1 MKVLV
6 TGGAGFIGSNIVDGL
21 IQNGYK
27 TYVVDNLSSG
37 KRDFLHPEAEFHNI
51 NILEDDFISFFEKI
65 RPDAVIHLAAQINVQ
80 KSIEKSAHDAEINIL
95 GTLKVLELCKVYN
108 SKLIYSSSAAVY
120 GNPVF
125 LPVNERHPI
134 KPLSNYGISK
144 YTPEMYI
151 SLYSQQYDL
160 DYTIL
165 RYANVFG
172 IRQEAEGEG
181 GVVSVFIKKMLK
193 NEPPVIYGN
202 GEQTRDFIYV
212 EDIVSANLAALRK
225 EYRGVLN
232 ISCNEEI
239 TINTLVD
246 EINNLLNKKLSPI
259 HKKYRPGDILNSCLD
274 NELALKQ
281 LHWKPVFT
289 LREGLRK
296 TIEYYKSQP

>member
-37 KRDFLHPEAEFHNI
+37 KRDFLHPEAEFHSI
-51 NILEDDFISFFEKI
+51 NILEDDFSSFFEKI

-151 SLYSQQYDL
+151 SLYSEQYNL

-165 RYANVFG
+165 RYANVYG

-193 NEPPVIYGN
+193 NDPPVIYGN

-212 EDIVSANLAALRK
+212 EDIVSANLAALVK
-225 EYRGVLN
+225 ECRGVLN

-239 TINTLVD
+239 TINTLVE
-246 EINNLLNKKLSPI
+246 EINNLLNTKLSPI
-259 HKKYRPGDILNSCLD
+259 HKKYRRGDILNSCLD

-281 LHWKPVFT
+281 LNWKPVFT

-296 TIEYYKSQP
+296 TIEYYKNQP